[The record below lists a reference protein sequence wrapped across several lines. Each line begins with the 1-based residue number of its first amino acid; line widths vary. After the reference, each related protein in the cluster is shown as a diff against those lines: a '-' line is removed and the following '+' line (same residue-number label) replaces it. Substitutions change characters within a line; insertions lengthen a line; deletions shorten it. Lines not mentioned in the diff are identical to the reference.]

1 MCYRRVGEL
10 PWRNWPK
17 HPTPVHVLHAVA
29 PKKTARMENMH
40 KNDASYYAEL
50 QNKKKYEEYVK
61 ENEFLT
67 IPEVLDAVNTRGG
80 G

>member
-1 MCYRRVGEL
+1 
-10 PWRNWPK
+10 
-17 HPTPVHVLHAVA
+17 
-29 PKKTARMENMH
+29 MH